1 MIKAI
6 VIIAILI
13 GLLDYALL
21 VASSTADKDAHEAY
35 ERWKKRKYDNR
46 YKHGAMCDTEDAR
59 KVRRK
64 DRQ

>member
-35 ERWKKRKYDNR
+35 ERWKERKKKRKETD
-46 YKHGAMCDTEDAR
+46 HE
-59 KVRRK
+59 
-64 DRQ
+64 

>member
-13 GLLDYALL
+13 GLLDYALI

-35 ERWKKRKYDNR
+35 QRWK
-46 YKHGAMCDTEDAR
+46 E
-59 KVRRK
+59 RRK
-64 DRQ
+64 DGKS